1 MHFEF
6 YVKQQ
11 VISPYAILLIASL
24 MISFGIAV
32 LLMIRK
38 KFPQTLAVLSAML
51 NMTTALYF
59 GYLYTALAT
68 GEFTRV
74 RFSSMGGVAG
84 VLLGVFILGKVF
96 PEYRAE
102 LRKGYIVVLPLT
114 YGISKIGCFLAGC
127 CYGLP
132 YNGPFYV
139 KYHGDMV
146 YVSEMA
152 LFPVQ
157 LAETVVFIL
166 IFLVGYYW
174 AYVKDLE
181 NATILILC
189 VCALAKFLLDYLRAS
204 HTNQIL
210 SMNQIACIIVAALT
224 IVYFFYHRV
233 HRGVNR

>member
-1 MHFEF
+1 MFQIVLFKVSDIIKEF
-6 YVKQQ
+6 H
-11 VISPYAILLIASL
+11 L
-24 MISFGIAV
+24 
-32 LLMIRK
+32 
-38 KFPQTLAVLSAML
+38 
-51 NMTTALYF
+51 
-59 GYLYTALAT
+59 
-68 GEFTRV
+68 
-74 RFSSMGGVAG
+74 
-84 VLLGVFILGKVF
+84 FIWGKVF

-146 YVSEMA
+146 YVSEMT

-224 IVYFFYHRV
+224 RFLQCHFRSRFSFIRASPYPKCQGFSFLI
-233 HRGVNR
+233 